1 MIGLVL
7 AVLIASERGRAQL
20 GRTVPRIRRRPRPS
34 ESADQSDGAGA
45 KGGWKSSA
53 TSALARGSVMVA
65 LGVGVVLGVP
75 GPFDVLALGQVVRAS
90 YALVPSIVIVVVFN
104 LIKLMLIELPILSYA
119 VDPGGTAA
127 RVDRFSSWM
136 KANQMRVI
144 AAVIGVIGLLL
155 IVRGISRLGLRAV
168 TVGGFPG
175 LRVGGRGTRVVRSYE
190 KRDARAQRIAGTG
203 ARRTQGVPAVGPWR
217 LGARRRSSRSRR
229 GAPGSGRHP
238 GAGARAD
245 SLRPDARVA
254 VHVLPRRGGG
264 DGG

>member
-1 MIGLVL
+1 MPALLGFALAAAAYPQLLAIVVVILTRPESRRLLWACWLGAFSMSVGCGLAVLLLFRDRDTVIGSTSHRVGGAPFVIVGVIGLVL

-20 GRTVPRIRRRPRPS
+20 GRTVPRIRHRPKPS
-34 ESADQSDGAGA
+34 ESADQSDGASA
-45 KGGWKSSA
+45 KAGWKSSA

-65 LGVGVVLGVP
+65 LGVGVILGVP
-75 GPFDVLALGQVVRAS
+75 GPFDVLALGQVVRAG

-155 IVRGISRLGLRAV
+155 IVRGVSRL
-168 TVGGFPG
+168 
-175 LRVGGRGTRVVRSYE
+175 
-190 KRDARAQRIAGTG
+190 
-203 ARRTQGVPAVGPWR
+203 
-217 LGARRRSSRSRR
+217 
-229 GAPGSGRHP
+229 
-238 GAGARAD
+238 
-245 SLRPDARVA
+245 
-254 VHVLPRRGGG
+254 
-264 DGG
+264 